1 MIFKVAFRNLFRNV
15 RRSIAILLT
24 VAFGSAA
31 LFLFQGFIH
40 GVLSQ
45 FKENSVHTQ
54 FGHAQINVKGY
65 RDARYEEPWKHW
77 INDRGELERELSE
90 KKEVSHTF
98 PRVSFGALLK
108 HKKSS
113 ISGYGQG
120 IDAVKE
126 NEFFHS
132 LNFIEGENL
141 STQANG
147 IVLGKG
153 LADAL
158 NVHVGD
164 QVQVYAQS
172 VKGSFGKGKCTVVGI
187 FHTGSS
193 EFDGRTFRIQLAQA
207 QSILR
212 TQNLEQITLGLH
224 DEHAF
229 GNLKKDIEEKF
240 PYLEATYFEDLDK
253 IYYKHSVDWLNS
265 QYTIVQGIILS
276 IVLLGIFNTI
286 SSAILERRQEIGNL
300 RANGESKKD
309 IISLVLTEGAILGAF
324 GVAFGIAVSYL
335 FSTIVFAQGVMMPP
349 GPGSTRQFAVQ
360 FAFTPAMIIQTIG
373 LSLLS
378 CLVASFFAGQKVSRL
393 TISQSLRD

>member
-1 MIFKVAFRNLFRNV
+1 MIKVAFRNLFRNI

-54 FGHAQINVKGY
+54 YGHAQINVKGY
-65 RDARYEEPWKHW
+65 RETRFEEPWKHW
-77 INDRGELERELSE
+77 INERGEVERELSQR
-90 KKEVSHTF
+90 KEVSHTF

-113 ISGYGQG
+113 ISGFGQG

-141 STQANG
+141 ADQPNG

-164 QVQVYAQS
+164 KVQVYVQS
-172 VKGSFGKGKCTVVGI
+172 VKGSFGKGTCTVVGI

-193 EFDGRTFRIQLAQA
+193 EFDGRTFRIQLNQA
-207 QSILR
+207 QSMLR
-212 TQNLEQITLGLH
+212 TSSLEHITLGLQ
-224 DEHAF
+224 DENAF
-229 GNLKKDIEEKF
+229 STLKQEIEEKF
-240 PYLEATYFEDLDK
+240 PHLEATYFEDLDK

-300 RANGESKKD
+300 RANGESKRD
-309 IISLVLTEGAILGAF
+309 IISLVLTEGAILGAI
-324 GVAFGIAVSYL
+324 GVAVGIAVSYIFSSIL
-335 FSTIVFAQGVMMPP
+335 FSQGVMMPP

-360 FAFTPAMIIQTIG
+360 FSFTPVMILQTIG

-378 CLVASFFAGQKVSRL
+378 CLVASYFAGRKVSRL
-393 TISQSLRD
+393 PIASALRD